1 MIDQDY
7 DEGYH
12 DDIPERKRRSPN
24 FIIGFGLLALS
35 MVGVT
40 LAASIT
46 IGNGNRLEFGQGLYR
61 ITSCDQW
68 IGIKLNPTA
77 ASYGGYSRVANI
89 NLSGFDALNCL
100 GKDIKIQLLDGSST
114 ILPIFSD
121 ASGLVDR
128 VLLNVS
134 STAVNRA
141 TAVGFY
147 NGYGVLVTSSLSGS
161 NGYAI
166 DSSKSGDVTTYWTYL
181 SYNASTGIYSLIFN
195 SPQAT
200 MSAVNSLTV
209 QSASSN

>member
-1 MIDQDY
+1 LIDQEF
-7 DEGYH
+7 DESYH
-12 DDIPERKRRSPN
+12 DDIPVRQKRSPK
-24 FIIGFGLLALS
+24 FILGLGMLALS
-35 MVGVT
+35 VVGFTV
-40 LAASIT
+40 AASIT

-68 IGIKLNPTA
+68 IAIKLNPSA
-77 ASYGGYSRVANI
+77 ASYSGQSRVANM
-89 NLSGFDALNCL
+89 NLSGFDALNCR
-100 GKDIKIQLLDGSST
+100 GKDIKIQLLDGSSV

-134 STAVNRA
+134 TDTNRGRA

-161 NGYAI
+161 NGYAY
-166 DSSKSGDVTTYWTYL
+166 DSGQYL
-181 SYNASTGIYSLIFN
+181 SFNSTTGVYSIVFN

-209 QSASSN
+209 QSSGN

>member
-12 DDIPERKRRSPN
+12 DDIPVRRRSSSN
-24 FIIGFGLLALS
+24 FIIGFGLVALS

-77 ASYGGYSRVANI
+77 ASYAGGNSRVANM
-89 NLSGFDALNCL
+89 NLSGFDALNCR
-100 GKDIKIQLLDGSST
+100 GKDIKIQLLDGYSA

-121 ASGLVDR
+121 DSGLVDR

-134 STAVNRA
+134 SSAVNRA
-141 TAVGFY
+141 NAVGFY
-147 NGYGVLVTSSLSGS
+147 NGFGVLVTSSLSGS
-161 NGYAI
+161 NGYAY
-166 DSSKSGDVTTYWTYL
+166 DSGQYL
-181 SYNASTGIYSLIFN
+181 SYNSTTGVYTILFN

-209 QSASSN
+209 QSANN

>member
-1 MIDQDY
+1 VIDQDY

-12 DDIPERKRRSPN
+12 DDMPVRKRPSST

-35 MVGVT
+35 VVGFT
-40 LAASIT
+40 FAANLT
-46 IGNGNRLEFGQGLYR
+46 IGKGNKLEFGQGLYQ

-68 IGIKLNPTA
+68 IGFKLNPTA
-77 ASYGGYSRVANI
+77 ATYGSGGGQSRVANM
-89 NLSGFDALNCL
+89 NLSGFDALSCR
-100 GKDIKIQLLDGSST
+100 GKDIKIQLLDGSSA

-134 STAVNRA
+134 SSAVKRA
-141 TAVGFY
+141 NAVGFY
-147 NGYGVLVTSSLSGS
+147 NGFGVLVTSSLSGS
-161 NGYAI
+161 NGYAY
-166 DSSKSGDVTTYWTYL
+166 DSGQYL
-181 SYNASTGIYSLIFN
+181 SYNSTTGVYTILFN

-209 QSASSN
+209 QSASAS